1 MKQILSLLCFSLLL
15 TACEKQITSPES
27 NTLELES
34 KKKDA
39 EITLAV
45 GSTTNALIQ
54 PIGNNPVRFA
64 ASTSVQLNDWDKLA
78 KEAAKADFSKLR
90 FELQVQLI
98 RPQGDEVS
106 MPEKDMLSLQLDKID
121 IKTGV
126 LYFSAKELNFSL
138 RYPEDQYEVKT
149 AKLIIHYPAKKGNQQ
164 KGNDLKKIFQ
174 SSTNK
179 ALSDGIGV
187 EEVIIIHEPL
197 VRVKSGNPYRVD
209 VFNPNNQTTTSFV
222 MYANKS
228 TDIQFLFNNSLQSG
242 KAKISITP
250 LKESTGFEILR
261 CYFNINNNQLVGVG
275 SNKWSVLTFE
285 EKGIYSTL
293 PDDGVQEQNGYGT
306 RRSTTTVRSQPQLL

>member
-1 MKQILSLLCFSLLL
+1 MKQILSLLCFPLLL
-15 TACEKQITSPES
+15 TACEKHLTSPEP
-27 NTLELES
+27 NNLELES

-45 GSTTNALIQ
+45 GSTTSALIR
-54 PIGNNPVRFA
+54 PIGYNPVQFA
-64 ASTSVQLNDWDKLA
+64 ANTAVQLNEWDKLA

-106 MPEKDMLSLQLDKID
+106 MPEKDLLSLQLEKID

-138 RYPEDQYEVKT
+138 RYPEDQYEVKS

-164 KGNDLKKIFQ
+164 KENGLKEIFQ
-174 SSTNK
+174 SSINK
-179 ALSDGIGV
+179 AHGDGIGI
-187 EEVIIIHEPL
+187 EEMTIVHEPI

-209 VFNPNNQTTTSFV
+209 ILNISNKSTTSFV
-222 MYANKS
+222 MFANKS
-228 TDIQFLFNNSLQSG
+228 SDIQFLFNNSIQSN
-242 KAKISITP
+242 KANISITP
-250 LKESTGFEILR
+250 LKEVAGFEIMR
-261 CYFNINNNQLVGVG
+261 CYFNINNNELIGVG
-275 SNKWSVLTFE
+275 SNKWSILTFD
-285 EKGIYSTL
+285 EKDIFSTS
-293 PDDGVQEQNGYGT
+293 PDDGVQAQNGYGT

>member
-15 TACEKQITSPES
+15 TACEKHIASPES
-27 NTLELES
+27 NTLELDN

-45 GSTTNALIQ
+45 GSTTSALIQ
-54 PIGNNPVRFA
+54 PIGYNPVRFA

-78 KEAAKADFSKLR
+78 KDAAKADFSKLR

-98 RPQGDEVS
+98 RPQRDEVS
-106 MPEKDMLSLQLDKID
+106 MPEKDMLSLQLEKID

-164 KGNDLKKIFQ
+164 KGNDLKRIFQ

-179 ALSDGIGV
+179 ALSDGLSV

-197 VRVKSGNPYRVD
+197 VRVTSGNPYRVD
-209 VFNPNNQTTTSFV
+209 VFNPNNQTTTSFI
-222 MYANKS
+222 MYAKDASFIQNAFMKS
-228 TDIQFLFNNSLQSG
+228 QQAG
-242 KAKISITP
+242 KAKISVEP
-250 LKESTGFEILR
+250 AKSTSGLDKLTG
-261 CYFNINNNQLVGVG
+261 YFNVTTGALI
-275 SNKWSVLTFE
+275 SISSSKWTVFTYDGPWYNPDTDG
-285 EKGIYSTL
+285 GIFAM
-293 PDDGVQEQNGYGT
+293 DGRGT
-306 RRSTTTVRSQPQLL
+306 RSSTSTAQNKPQLL